1 MGFNSG
7 FKGLTG
13 ICYAGGRWVEV
24 AGGHMKCWNLIL
36 LALSLRSV
44 LSGGI
49 VTGYWLDDLGIGGS
63 ISSRSSAEHPLQLWG
78 QLRSPDN
85 SSLGGEVAGT

>member
-1 MGFNSG
+1 MV
-7 FKGLTG
+7 

-36 LALSLRSV
+36 LVSNLRSV
-44 LSGGI
+44 LSVAI

-63 ISSRSSAEHPLQLWG
+63 ITSRPSSGHPVQF
-78 QLRSPDN
+78 
-85 SSLGGEVAGT
+85 